1 MSTFNRNTLAIAL
14 VTALGFSTSAFAVT
28 FGTGPTAFPGDQT
41 PEKIATADVPLA
53 TTVITLADGW
63 QVGVESTDL
72 IIGRTQGLAARINL
86 DNGAQ
91 FAAIPAVAA
100 GAGLP
105 AGWTVTVAAGGQI
118 NDTFVIYSFNPPSL
132 APPAVV
138 PGLTVGQLLNVTGVQ
153 LKNLTALQTSGAIVN
168 ASIGFSDPGTA
179 QPILVPR
186 VTPILQSGNPLVVAC
201 DATTGELAER
211 IDVGVTPTQGSKT
224 AFSSTG
230 AIGVADNGR
239 FNAGTV
245 TAAVAAGFTF
255 AYAGTDA
262 FKTEVAGTY
271 SAFKG
276 AETAPGSGIF
286 ASSTFLASD
295 ALCTTS
301 LVAGTT
307 NAAADKLTFNY
318 TGATVGITPTGFSA
332 FLCFSVPFPGGTKQ
346 IDASVTN
353 VTTTFTRG
361 SFVAVAPVCPLLPL
375 QFNGSVVKVFT
386 FNPAGNTTQESFARI
401 TNWGNTGGKV
411 TIQGWDDNGAP
422 ATGGSVSFTLAAGKS
437 LQLNS
442 SDLESGNTGKG
453 LTGALGDG
461 AGKWRLIVTGEFDGM
476 DVTSLNRNNTT
487 GTLTNL
493 TDADNRGEQ
502 VGDGK

>member
-41 PEKIATADVPLA
+41 PEKIATADIA
-53 TTVITLADGW
+53 STATVITLADGW
-63 QVGVESTDL
+63 QVGIDSTDL
-72 IIGRTQGLAARINL
+72 IIGRTNGFAARINL
-86 DNGAQ
+86 DNGAT
-91 FAAIPAVAA
+91 FAASPAAAA
-100 GAGLP
+100 GTALP
-105 AGWTVTVAAGGQI
+105 AGWTVTVAAGGGI
-118 NDTFVIYSFNPPSL
+118 GDNFVIYSFNPPSTS
-132 APPAVV
+132 PV
-138 PGLTVGQLLNVTGVQ
+138 PGITVGQLLNVTGVQ
-153 LKNLTALQTSGAIVN
+153 LTTLTALQTSGAIIN
-168 ASIGFSDPGTA
+168 AAIAFSDPGTA

-186 VTPILQSGNPLVVAC
+186 ITPVLQSGNPLVVAC

-230 AIGVADNGR
+230 AIGVADNGL

-318 TGATVGITPTGFSA
+318 TGTTVSITPTGFSA
-332 FLCFSVPFPGGTKQ
+332 FLCFSVPFPSGTKQ

-361 SFVAVAPVCPLLPL
+361 SFNAVAPVCPLLPL

-411 TIQGWDDNGAP
+411 TIQGWDDDGAA

-442 SDLESGNTGKG
+442 TDLESGNTGKG

-461 AGKWRLIVTGEFDGM
+461 AGKWRLVVTGEFDGM

-502 VGDGK
+502 VNDGK